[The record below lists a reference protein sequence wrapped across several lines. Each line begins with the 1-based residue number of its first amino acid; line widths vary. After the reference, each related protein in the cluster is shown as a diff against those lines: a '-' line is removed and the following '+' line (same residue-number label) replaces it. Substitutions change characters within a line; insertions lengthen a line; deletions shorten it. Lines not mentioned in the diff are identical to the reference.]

1 MRHIHV
7 DNCDLEDA
15 TEEGRSL
22 LTTPAVSHSAE
33 LRSLWQSSFSLA
45 SSSPAHQS
53 PSDLQPMSEAPRHPA
68 SPRLLSTGREESWW
82 AVGRT
87 DLVALTAI
95 NHFASARQPQSP
107 SVAPSR
113 NPTPASDTWAASTS
127 LDDFLPATSI
137 DDSLPP
143 ATPTDV
149 RCFEDSATSSPVHSP
164 MTNQRDLRQ
173 QLPANAFDDDWSD
186 WSYWR
191 RTDVHRTLTP
201 SLMHVMGESEDTR
214 TSAVERL
221 KNELHA
227 VGVSRPHS
235 KAILKR
241 AAERSGLASPRAIDE
256 TYETMSSV
264 SVAKRLMGAGTA
276 ASRAAITSRRAA
288 MLQSH
293 LARKKTDMLGTLQT
307 GRDASP
313 WSPLTPLAPQLDGRQ
328 GYQSLAFR
336 QHAPSTSS
344 FRPRPCAAYSFSF
357 GPMPPPRTAPP
368 WMNSVRTSDG
378 DDAPV
383 SVVRRRSKD

>member
-149 RCFEDSATSSPVHSP
+149 RCFEDSAASSPVHSP

-293 LARKKTDMLGTLQT
+293 LARKKTEMLGTLQT
-307 GRDASP
+307 SRDASP

>member
-87 DLVALTAI
+87 DLVALTAM

-173 QLPANAFDDDWSD
+173 QLPANTFDDDWSD

-293 LARKKTDMLGTLQT
+293 LARKKTEMLGTLQT
-307 GRDASP
+307 SRDASP

-336 QHAPSTSS
+336 QHAPSPSS

-383 SVVRRRSKD
+383 SVVRRRSQD

>member
-1 MRHIHV
+1 M
-7 DNCDLEDA
+7 
-15 TEEGRSL
+15 
-22 LTTPAVSHSAE
+22 
-33 LRSLWQSSFSLA
+33 
-45 SSSPAHQS
+45 
-53 PSDLQPMSEAPRHPA
+53 
-68 SPRLLSTGREESWW
+68 
-82 AVGRT
+82 
-87 DLVALTAI
+87 
-95 NHFASARQPQSP
+95 
-107 SVAPSR
+107 
-113 NPTPASDTWAASTS
+113 
-127 LDDFLPATSI
+127 
-137 DDSLPP
+137 
-143 ATPTDV
+143 
-149 RCFEDSATSSPVHSP
+149 
-164 MTNQRDLRQ
+164 
-173 QLPANAFDDDWSD
+173 
-186 WSYWR
+186 
-191 RTDVHRTLTP
+191 
-201 SLMHVMGESEDTR
+201 
-214 TSAVERL
+214 ERL

-293 LARKKTDMLGTLQT
+293 LARKKTEMLGTLQT
-307 GRDASP
+307 SRDASP

-336 QHAPSTSS
+336 QHAPSPSS

>member
-87 DLVALTAI
+87 DLVALTAM

-293 LARKKTDMLGTLQT
+293 LARKKTEMLGTLQT
-307 GRDASP
+307 SRDASP

>member
-293 LARKKTDMLGTLQT
+293 LARKKTEMLGTLQT
-307 GRDASP
+307 SRDASP

-336 QHAPSTSS
+336 QHAPSPSS

-383 SVVRRRSKD
+383 SVVRRRSQD

>member
-293 LARKKTDMLGTLQT
+293 LARKKTEMLGTLQPS
-307 GRDASP
+307 RDASP
-313 WSPLTPLAPQLDGRQ
+313 WSPLTPLAPQLHGRH
-328 GYQSLAFR
+328 GYQSLAFQR
-336 QHAPSTSS
+336 HAPSTSS

-368 WMNSVRTSDG
+368 RMKSDLTSDG

-383 SVVRRRSKD
+383 SVARRRSLD

>member
-164 MTNQRDLRQ
+164 MTSQRGLRQ

-241 AAERSGLASPRAIDE
+241 AAERSGLASPRAIEE

-264 SVAKRLMGAGTA
+264 SVAKKLTGAGTA

-293 LARKKTDMLGTLQT
+293 LARKKTEMLGTLQT
-307 GRDASP
+307 SRDASP

>member
-173 QLPANAFDDDWSD
+173 QLPANTFDDDWSD

-293 LARKKTDMLGTLQT
+293 LARKKTEMLGTLQT
-307 GRDASP
+307 SRDASP

-336 QHAPSTSS
+336 QHAPSPSS

>member
-45 SSSPAHQS
+45 SSSSAHQS
-53 PSDLQPMSEAPRHPA
+53 PSEQQPMSEAPRQPA
-68 SPRLLSTGREESWW
+68 SPRFLSTGHEESWW
-82 AVGRT
+82 AVGQT
-87 DLVALTAI
+87 GLVALTAT

-127 LDDFLPATSI
+127 LDDFLPATPI
-137 DDSLPP
+137 
-143 ATPTDV
+143 DV
-149 RCFEDSATSSPVHSP
+149 RSFEDIATSSPVHSP
-164 MTNQRDLRQ
+164 MTSQRGLRQ
-173 QLPANAFDDDWSD
+173 QLPANAFDNDWSD

-201 SLMHVMGESEDTR
+201 SLMHVMGEPEDTR
-214 TSAVERL
+214 TFAVERL

-241 AAERSGLASPRAIDE
+241 AADRSGLASPRAIEE

-264 SVAKRLMGAGTA
+264 SVAKRLTGAGTA
-276 ASRAAITSRRAA
+276 TSRAAITSRRAA

-293 LARKKTDMLGTLQT
+293 LARKKTEMLGTLQPS
-307 GRDASP
+307 RDASP
-313 WSPLTPLAPQLDGRQ
+313 WSPLTPLAPQLHGRH
-328 GYQSLAFR
+328 GYQSLAFQR
-336 QHAPSTSS
+336 HAPSTSS

-368 WMNSVRTSDG
+368 RMKSDLTSDG

-383 SVVRRRSKD
+383 SVARRRSLD

>member
-87 DLVALTAI
+87 DLVALTAM

-173 QLPANAFDDDWSD
+173 QLPANTFDDDWSD

-293 LARKKTDMLGTLQT
+293 LARKKTEMLGTLQT
-307 GRDASP
+307 SRDPSP

-383 SVVRRRSKD
+383 SVLRRRSQD

>member
-87 DLVALTAI
+87 DLVALTAM

-173 QLPANAFDDDWSD
+173 QLPANTFDDDWSD

-293 LARKKTDMLGTLQT
+293 LARKKTEMLGTLQT
-307 GRDASP
+307 SRDPSP

-383 SVVRRRSKD
+383 SVVRRRSQD

>member
-293 LARKKTDMLGTLQT
+293 LARKKTEMLGTLQPS
-307 GRDASP
+307 RDASP
-313 WSPLTPLAPQLDGRQ
+313 WSPLTPLAPQLHGRH
-328 GYQSLAFR
+328 GYQSLAFQR
-336 QHAPSTSS
+336 HAPSTSS

>member
-256 TYETMSSV
+256 TYETMSSM

-293 LARKKTDMLGTLQT
+293 LARKKTEMLGTLQT
-307 GRDASP
+307 SRDASP

>member
-173 QLPANAFDDDWSD
+173 QLPANTFDDDWSD

-293 LARKKTDMLGTLQT
+293 LARKKTEMLGTLQT
-307 GRDASP
+307 SRDASP

-383 SVVRRRSKD
+383 SGVRRRSKD

>member
-53 PSDLQPMSEAPRHPA
+53 PSDLQPMSEAPCHPA

-127 LDDFLPATSI
+127 LDDFLPATPI
-137 DDSLPP
+137 
-143 ATPTDV
+143 DV
-149 RCFEDSATSSPVHSP
+149 RSFEDIATSSPVHSP

-293 LARKKTDMLGTLQT
+293 LARKKTEMLGTLQT
-307 GRDASP
+307 SRDASP

>member
-87 DLVALTAI
+87 DLVALTAM

-173 QLPANAFDDDWSD
+173 QLPANTFDDDWSD

-293 LARKKTDMLGTLQT
+293 LARKKTEMLGTLQT
-307 GRDASP
+307 SRDPSP

>member
-87 DLVALTAI
+87 DLVALTAM

-137 DDSLPP
+137 DDSFPP

-173 QLPANAFDDDWSD
+173 QLPANTFDDDWSD

-293 LARKKTDMLGTLQT
+293 LARKKTEMLGTLQT
-307 GRDASP
+307 SRDASP

>member
-293 LARKKTDMLGTLQT
+293 LARKKTEMLGTLQT
-307 GRDASP
+307 SRDASP

-357 GPMPPPRTAPP
+357 GPMLPPRTAPP
-368 WMNSVRTSDG
+368 WMNSVRTS
-378 DDAPV
+378 
-383 SVVRRRSKD
+383 VRGRCAGVCCAAS

>member
-87 DLVALTAI
+87 DLVALTAM

-293 LARKKTDMLGTLQT
+293 LARKKTEMLGTLQT
-307 GRDASP
+307 SRDASP

-383 SVVRRRSKD
+383 SVVRRRSQD

>member
-293 LARKKTDMLGTLQT
+293 LARKKTEMLGTLQT
-307 GRDASP
+307 SRDASP

>member
-149 RCFEDSATSSPVHSP
+149 RCFEDSAASSPVHSP

-293 LARKKTDMLGTLQT
+293 LARKKTEMLGTLQT
-307 GRDASP
+307 SRDASP

-368 WMNSVRTSDG
+368 WINSVRTSDG

>member
-293 LARKKTDMLGTLQT
+293 LARKKTEMLGTLQT
-307 GRDASP
+307 SREASP

>member
-127 LDDFLPATSI
+127 LDDFLPAT
-137 DDSLPP
+137 
-143 ATPTDV
+143 PTDV

-173 QLPANAFDDDWSD
+173 QLPANTFDDDWSD

-293 LARKKTDMLGTLQT
+293 LARKKTEMLGTLQT
-307 GRDASP
+307 SRDASP

-383 SVVRRRSKD
+383 SVVRRRSQD

>member
-45 SSSPAHQS
+45 SSSSSAHQS
-53 PSDLQPMSEAPRHPA
+53 PSEQQPMSEAPRQPA
-68 SPRLLSTGREESWW
+68 SPRFLSTGPEESWW
-82 AVGRT
+82 AVGQPG
-87 DLVALTAI
+87 LVALTAT
-95 NHFASARQPQSP
+95 NHFASARQPLSP

-127 LDDFLPATSI
+127 LDDFLPATPI
-137 DDSLPP
+137 
-143 ATPTDV
+143 DV
-149 RCFEDSATSSPVHSP
+149 RSFEDSATSSLVHSP
-164 MTNQRDLRQ
+164 MTSQRGLRQ
-173 QLPANAFDDDWSD
+173 QLPANAFDNDWSD

-201 SLMHVMGESEDTR
+201 SLMHVMGEPEDTR
-214 TSAVERL
+214 IFAVERL
-221 KNELHA
+221 KNELYA

-241 AAERSGLASPRAIDE
+241 AADRSGLASPRAIEE

-264 SVAKRLMGAGTA
+264 SVAKRLTGAGTA
-276 ASRAAITSRRAA
+276 TSRAAITSRRAA

-293 LARKKTDMLGTLQT
+293 LARKKTEMLGTLQPS
-307 GRDASP
+307 RDASP
-313 WSPLTPLAPQLDGRQ
+313 WSPLTPLAPQLHGRH
-328 GYQSLAFR
+328 GYQSLAFQ

-368 WMNSVRTSDG
+368 RMKSDMPSDG

-383 SVVRRRSKD
+383 SVARRRSLD

>member
-87 DLVALTAI
+87 DLVALTAM

-149 RCFEDSATSSPVHSP
+149 RCFEDSAASSPVHSP

-293 LARKKTDMLGTLQT
+293 LARKKTEMLGTLQT
-307 GRDASP
+307 SRDASP

>member
-173 QLPANAFDDDWSD
+173 QLPANTFDDDWSD

-293 LARKKTDMLGTLQT
+293 LARKKTEMLGTLQT
-307 GRDASP
+307 SRDASP

-336 QHAPSTSS
+336 QHAPSPSS

-383 SVVRRRSKD
+383 SVVRRRSQD

>member
-293 LARKKTDMLGTLQT
+293 LARKKTEMLGTLQT
-307 GRDASP
+307 SRDPSP

>member
-173 QLPANAFDDDWSD
+173 QLPANTFDDDWSD

-293 LARKKTDMLGTLQT
+293 LARKKTEMLGTLQT
-307 GRDASP
+307 SRDASP

>member
-241 AAERSGLASPRAIDE
+241 AAERSGLAAPRAIDE

-293 LARKKTDMLGTLQT
+293 LARKKTEMLGTLQT
-307 GRDASP
+307 SRDASP

-357 GPMPPPRTAPP
+357 GPMPPPRMAPP